1 MTMFI
6 LIVSIIV
13 ILLDQ
18 GIKIAITNIGLNN
31 SIVIIKKIFSFTYV
45 NNYGAARSILEGSR
59 LLLIILAIAILLVI
73 YIGFIKDKKLTKI
86 KNISYGLLIGGIV
99 GNLLDRI
106 IHGYVIDYLD
116 FNILGYNYPI
126 FNLADSCIVIS
137 IFILICLNFKGVK
150 K

>member
-1 MTMFI
+1 MFI

-45 NNYGAARSILEGSR
+45 NNYGAAWSILEGSR

-86 KNISYGLLIGGIV
+86 ENISYGLLIGGIV